1 MSKGKSSKR
10 KTATDAPAVTAR
22 RVIAFRRRVYT
33 YYSRHGRNFPW
44 RDSSDPYAIV
54 VSEIMLQQTQT
65 SRVVGRFERFLD
77 RFPTF
82 AALARAP
89 LAAVL
94 TEWQGLGY
102 NRRALFLVNLA
113 QAVMAKHRG
122 TLPATFDELRALPG
136 VGDYT
141 AGALL
146 AFVYGKPAVF
156 IETNIRAVFLEEFF
170 KGKHGV
176 RDKEIASIVELTLDR
191 RDPRRWYYALMD
203 YGVACKAR
211 SRSLNA
217 RSAHYAKQPPFES
230 SIRKVRGEVVRSL
243 VRAARPLTRAALR
256 ELVRSDTKRLASA
269 LTGLIDDGIIW
280 TKGDLIGI
288 TGS

>member
-1 MSKGKSSKR
+1 
-10 KTATDAPAVTAR
+10 
-22 RVIAFRRRVYT
+22 
-33 YYSRHGRNFPW
+33 
-44 RDSSDPYAIV
+44 
-54 VSEIMLQQTQT
+54 MLQQTQT
-65 SRVVGRFERFLD
+65 SRVVGRLERFLD

-82 AALARAP
+82 AALAKAP

-102 NRRALFLVNLA
+102 NRRALFLVKLA
-113 QAVMAKHRG
+113 QAVMTKHRG

-191 RDPRRWYYALMD
+191 RNPRRWYYALMD
-203 YGVACKAR
+203 YGVVCKAR

-217 RSAHYAKQPPFES
+217 RSAHYAKQSPFES

-256 ELVRSDTKRLASA
+256 ELVHSDTKRLASA
-269 LTGLIDDGIIW
+269 LTGLIVDGIIW
-280 TKGDLIGI
+280 RKGNLIGI
-288 TGS
+288 TGG